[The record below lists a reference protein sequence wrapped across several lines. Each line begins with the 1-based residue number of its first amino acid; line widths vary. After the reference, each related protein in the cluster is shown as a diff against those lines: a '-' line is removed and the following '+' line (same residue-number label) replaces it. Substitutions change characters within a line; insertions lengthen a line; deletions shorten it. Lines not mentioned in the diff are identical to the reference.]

1 MSDWDNIGKGQT
13 FTFAKNERKIQALAE
28 GKDNADYYPDYT
40 TTFQN
45 EHTNNVKIP
54 LDLVG
59 NIEKSGG
66 WCQMSIKINKETSEI
81 KLNVK
86 GKYESKNKQDKPLE
100 AKPTEA
106 KPSEDDSLE
115 DKVPF

>member
-54 LDLVG
+54 
-59 NIEKSGG
+59 
-66 WCQMSIKINKETSEI
+66 
-81 KLNVK
+81 
-86 GKYESKNKQDKPLE
+86 P
-100 AKPTEA
+100 
-106 KPSEDDSLE
+106 
-115 DKVPF
+115 